1 MATYGKI
8 GQFSAIEHNQM
19 KQKPIQETI
28 GYDTIEINL
37 VSASDHLHKY
47 IFKFSKTKTH
57 K

>member
-1 MATYGKI
+1 
-8 GQFSAIEHNQM
+8 M
-19 KQKPIQETI
+19 KQKQKQETI

-37 VSASDHLHKY
+37 VSASDHILKY